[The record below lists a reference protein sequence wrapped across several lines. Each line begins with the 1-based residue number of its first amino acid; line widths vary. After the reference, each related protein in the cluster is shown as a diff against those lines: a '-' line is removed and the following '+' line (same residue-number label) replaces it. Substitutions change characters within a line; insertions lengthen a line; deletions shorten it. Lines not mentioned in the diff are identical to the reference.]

1 MNAPVNIDRRR
12 VLAGGGALIVSFSL
26 SGALAQQQGA
36 PAAAPAPSPPG
47 SLKNSPYLD
56 AWIRI
61 DANGSIEVFTGK
73 AELGQGFKTA
83 FQQIAA
89 EELGVAFESLKVT
102 TADTGL
108 TANEGYTSGSNSMKD
123 SGTAIQNAAAQAREL
138 LLAEAANRLGLPI
151 ETLWTAEGA
160 VIAPNVVLSASV
172 PVIDVTASDPVEH
185 RGHVPPR
192 SVVLPGTRPKTFPAG
207 SYDLPCA
214 LIVGERSASTDLKTS
229 LNDVLREFEIA
240 T

>member
-1 MNAPVNIDRRR
+1 GESPMNAPVNIDRRR

-61 DANGSIEVFTGK
+61 DADGSITVFTGK

-89 EELGVAFESLKVT
+89 EELDVAFGSLKVV
-102 TADTGL
+102 TADTKL
-108 TANEGYTSGSNSMKD
+108 TANEGYTAGSNSMHN
-123 SGTAIQNAAAQAREL
+123 SGVAIQNAAAQVRAL
-138 LLAEAANRLGLPI
+138 LVAEAAKRLDAAADSLRTENG
-151 ETLWTAEGA
+151 G
-160 VIAPNVVLSASV
+160 VIASDGRRLS
-172 PVIDVTASDPVEH
+172 
-185 RGHVPPR
+185 
-192 SVVLPGTRPKTFPAG
+192 
-207 SYDLPCA
+207 Y
-214 LIVGERSASTDLKTS
+214 GEL
-229 LNDVLREFEIA
+229 V
-240 T
+240 

>member
-36 PAAAPAPSPPG
+36 PAVVSAPSPPG
-47 SLKNSPYLD
+47 SLKTSPYLD

-89 EELGVAFESLKVT
+89 EELDVAFESLKV
-102 TADTGL
+102 AQPAKRKSG
-108 TANEGYTSGSNSMKD
+108 GSND
-123 SGTAIQNAAAQAREL
+123 G
-138 LLAEAANRLGLPI
+138 G
-151 ETLWTAEGA
+151 
-160 VIAPNVVLSASV
+160 
-172 PVIDVTASDPVEH
+172 
-185 RGHVPPR
+185 R
-192 SVVLPGTRPKTFPAG
+192 SR
-207 SYDLPCA
+207 
-214 LIVGERSASTDLKTS
+214 
-229 LNDVLREFEIA
+229 
-240 T
+240 